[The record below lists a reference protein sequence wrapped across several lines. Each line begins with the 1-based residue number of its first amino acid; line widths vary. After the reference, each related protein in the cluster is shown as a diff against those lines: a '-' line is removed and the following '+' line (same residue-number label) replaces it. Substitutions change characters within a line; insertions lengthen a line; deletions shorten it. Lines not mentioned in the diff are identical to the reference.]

1 MIDTKDLIDLKTRI
15 IKYIKHIIKTGS
27 TITDDEI
34 KKYFIFWLYL
44 TDLTD
49 QNITIE
55 DSNFNNN
62 ENEDELNELNK
73 RIKKNNTIYKDN
85 IIQESLTSSNNK
97 SDYFIIKF
105 YLDCGLYNISID
117 WVDYFSKSNIWYNDF
132 VGRKG
137 NELKINIAPPSAP
150 LSSSSG
156 IQNVHQYSM
165 TQNRS
170 IINNNPVLPPVTG
183 VTASNNKLSDN
194 IIKIM
199 SINLLNSPPS
209 QNWLSVQQRFHYI
222 INEHIKTKLPD
233 LICLQESNKD
243 LKIDKYTNIANNA
256 NNANN
261 VIDSDTDHINV
272 FLRNDGNW
280 EFEKFILLDFNCPT
294 NRGNLLIT
302 LINKTTKLLFTI
314 AVCHLCGGRYDEIH
328 INTNDNILDIYNK
341 PLNEIIARSPNIIL
355 GDFNL
360 DYEFYVNS
368 KKKDNKKTFLIQKTK
383 DYLINDL
390 KLTDFNKYIQLNN
403 QMFNYLETN
412 NYKNICE
419 DECFNNYYKTYHT
432 TPFDTSVDV
441 LYYKNKGSVQISKNK
456 FEIIKLFQNDQ
467 KYPFLIPEKS
477 YTDHNGIY
485 AELQIQ

>member
-1 MIDTKDLIDLKTRI
+1 MSDLVELKTRI
-15 IKYIKHIIKTGS
+15 IKYIKHIIKTSS
-27 TITDDEI
+27 TINNNDI

-49 QNITIE
+49 QNVTIE

-73 RIKKNNTIYKDN
+73 RIKKNNIIYKDN
-85 IIQESLTSSNNK
+85 IITLSNNK

-117 WVDYFSKSNIWYNDF
+117 WVDYFSKSNIWYINF

-137 NELKINIAPPSAP
+137 NELKINIAP
-150 LSSSSG
+150 
-156 IQNVHQYSM
+156 
-165 TQNRS
+165 
-170 IINNNPVLPPVTG
+170 PPVTG

-222 INEHIKTKLPD
+222 KNEYIKTKLPD

-243 LKIDKYTNIANNA
+243 LKIDNYTNIANNA
-256 NNANN
+256 NN
-261 VIDSDTDHINV
+261 VIDSNTDHINV

-314 AVCHLCGGRYDEIH
+314 AVCHLCGGKYDELH
-328 INTNDNILDIYNK
+328 INTNDNIFDIYNK
-341 PLNEIIARSPNIIL
+341 PLNYIIARSPNIIL

-368 KKKDNKKTFLIQKTK
+368 KKKDNKQNFLIENTK
-383 DYLINDL
+383 NYLKNTL
-390 KLTDFNKYIQLNN
+390 KLTDLNKYIRLNN
-403 QMFNYLETN
+403 QMFDYLETN

-456 FEIIKLFQNDQ
+456 FEIIKLFQKDQ
-467 KYPFLIPEKS
+467 NFPFLIPEKS

-485 AELQIQ
+485 AELQIQS

>member
-1 MIDTKDLIDLKTRI
+1 ML
-15 IKYIKHIIKTGS
+15 HGS
-27 TITDDEI
+27 PACFPVPI
-34 KKYFIFWLYL
+34 
-44 TDLTD
+44 
-49 QNITIE
+49 
-55 DSNFNNN
+55 S
-62 ENEDELNELNK
+62 
-73 RIKKNNTIYKDN
+73 
-85 IIQESLTSSNNK
+85 
-97 SDYFIIKF
+97 IIKF
-105 YLDCGLYNISID
+105 YLDCGLYNITNLQFNE
-117 WVDYFSKSNIWYNDF
+117 YLHKSTLWYITFLTN
-132 VGRKG
+132 KG

-150 LSSSSG
+150 
-156 IQNVHQYSM
+156 YSM

-170 IINNNPVLPPVTG
+170 IINNNPVLSPVTG

-199 SINLLNSPPS
+199 SINLLNSPPPS

-222 INEHIKTKLPD
+222 KNEYIKTKLPD

-243 LKIDKYTNIANNA
+243 FKIDNYTNIANNA
-256 NNANN
+256 NN
-261 VIDSDTDHINV
+261 VIDSNTDHINV
-272 FLRNDGNW
+272 FLRKDGNW
-280 EFEKFILLDFNCPT
+280 EFEKFILLKFNCPT

-314 AVCHLCGGRYDEIH
+314 AVCHLCGGRYDELN
-328 INTNDNILDIYNK
+328 INTNDNIFNIYNK
-341 PLNEIIARSPNIIL
+341 PLNDIIVYSPNIIL

-368 KKKDNKKTFLIQKTK
+368 KKKDNKQNFLIENTEK
-383 DYLINDL
+383 YLKNIL
-390 KLTDFNKYIQLNN
+390 KLTDFNKYIRLNN
-403 QMFNYLETN
+403 QMFDYLETN

-456 FEIIKLFQNDQ
+456 FEIIKLFEKDQN
-467 KYPFLIPEKS
+467 YPFLIPGDS

-485 AELQIQ
+485 AELQIQS

>member
-49 QNITIE
+49 KNITIE

-105 YLDCGLYNISID
+105 YLDCGLYNITNLQFNE
-117 WVDYFSKSNIWYNDF
+117 YLQKSNIWYINF

-137 NELKINIAPPSAP
+137 SELKINIAP
-150 LSSSSG
+150 
-156 IQNVHQYSM
+156 
-165 TQNRS
+165 
-170 IINNNPVLPPVTG
+170 PPVTG

-209 QNWLSVQQRFHYI
+209 SQNWLPVQQRLDHI
-222 INEHIKTKLPD
+222 NNEHIKIKLPD

-256 NNANN
+256 NN
-261 VIDSDTDHINV
+261 VIDSNTDHINV

-314 AVCHLCGGRYDEIH
+314 AVCHLCGGRYDELN

>member
-49 QNITIE
+49 QNVTIE

-73 RIKKNNTIYKDN
+73 RIKKNNIIYKDN
-85 IIQESLTSSNNK
+85 IITLSNNK

-117 WVDYFSKSNIWYNDF
+117 WVDYFSKSNIWYINF

-137 NELKINIAPPSAP
+137 NELKINIAP
-150 LSSSSG
+150 
-156 IQNVHQYSM
+156 
-165 TQNRS
+165 
-170 IINNNPVLPPVTG
+170 PPVTG

-222 INEHIKTKLPD
+222 KNEYIKTKLPD

-243 LKIDKYTNIANNA
+243 LKIDNYTNIANNA
-256 NNANN
+256 NN
-261 VIDSDTDHINV
+261 VIDSNTDHINV

-314 AVCHLCGGRYDEIH
+314 AVCHLCGGKYDELH
-328 INTNDNILDIYNK
+328 INTNDNIFDIYNK
-341 PLNEIIARSPNIIL
+341 PLNYIIARSPNIIL

-368 KKKDNKKTFLIQKTK
+368 KKKDNKQNFLIENTK
-383 DYLINDL
+383 NYLKNTL
-390 KLTDFNKYIQLNN
+390 KLTDLNKYIRLNN
-403 QMFNYLETN
+403 QMFDYLETN

-456 FEIIKLFQNDQ
+456 FEIIKLFQKDQ
-467 KYPFLIPEKS
+467 NFPFLIPEKS

-485 AELQIQ
+485 AELQIQS